1 MKYSVWNRIVILG
14 TLCILFMC
22 AAITIYVD
30 PLFHYH
36 GMLDRF
42 QYMLED
48 ERYQNDGIVRNF
60 DYDAII
66 TGSSMCEN
74 FSTTQ
79 FDILWETDSVKAAFA
94 GGSYKEI
101 DENLKRALK
110 SHNNIK
116 YVVRSID
123 YSSLMDDKND
133 MLVLTGDRPSYL
145 YDDNPF
151 NDVRYLFNKEIFINK
166 VYNTM
171 AYTKAG
177 GTTTSFDS
185 YAFWGDTAEYGGNKI
200 YEGMTRRGYLCE
212 EQELTDEDKEI
223 MLDNINQNIL
233 STVSEYPDTIFYL
246 FFTPYS
252 ISYWDIVHSDGLVN
266 KKIEAERVA
275 IEEILKYPNV
285 RLYSFNNDYDL
296 VCDLDN
302 YKDQAHFGPWVNS
315 KILSCMKYDMY
326 RLTSDNYKAYIEDI
340 RNFYENYDYETLN
353 KYCE

>member
-14 TLCILFMC
+14 SLCVLIFC

-36 GMLDRF
+36 GITDGLA
-42 QYMLED
+42 YILED

-60 DYDAII
+60 DYDALI

-74 FSTTQ
+74 FSTSQ
-79 FDILWETDSVKAAFA
+79 FDTLWETNSVKVAFA

-110 SHNNIK
+110 SHNQVK

-133 MLVLTGDRPSYL
+133 MLVLTGGRPEYL

-151 NDVRYLFNKEIFINK
+151 NDVSYLFNKEILINK
-166 VYNTM
+166 VYNTI
-171 AYTKAG
+171 AYTRAG
-177 GTTTSFDS
+177 EITTSFDS
-185 YAFWGDTAEYGGNKI
+185 YAFWGDEAEYGGKKI
-200 YEGMTRRGYLCE
+200 YEGMLRRGYQCE
-212 EQELTDEDKEI
+212 EQKLTDEEKKI
-223 MLDNINQNIL
+223 MLENINQNIL
-233 STVSEYPDTIFYL
+233 GTVSEYPDTTFYL

-266 KKIEAERVA
+266 KKIDAECAA

-285 RLYSFNNDYDL
+285 KLYSFSNNYEL
-296 VCDLDN
+296 VCELDN
-302 YKDQAHFGPWVNS
+302 YKDQAHFGPWVNA
-315 KILSCMKYDMY
+315 KILNWMRYDMY
-326 RLTSDNYKAYIEDI
+326 RLTTDNYMAYIEDI
-340 RNFYENYDYETLN
+340 RNFYMNYDYEILN
-353 KYCE
+353 KYSE